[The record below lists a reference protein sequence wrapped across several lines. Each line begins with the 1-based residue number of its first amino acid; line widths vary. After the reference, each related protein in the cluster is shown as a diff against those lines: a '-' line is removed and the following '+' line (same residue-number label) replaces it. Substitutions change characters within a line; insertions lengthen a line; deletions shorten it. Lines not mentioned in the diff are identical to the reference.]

1 MGSVIH
7 IDNLTVTYRRHPVVH
22 HVSAEIQ
29 LGSLT
34 AIVGPNGA
42 GKSTLLNT
50 LAGLQRPSE
59 GRIDGYPRHSVGYL
73 PQHSQLDRSFPLNV
87 LELVTVGLWR
97 QIGPLGRVR
106 ASQRASVTNAIEQV
120 GLAGFEKRTIGSLS
134 GGQFQR
140 ALFAR
145 LIVQDTPIILLDE
158 PFNAIDQNTVNA
170 LLALLKDWHGQA
182 RTLVVVTHDIEQVH
196 EHFPETLLLAR
207 ELVGHG
213 HTSTV
218 LTQENLRRAKTLCEA
233 FDDHA
238 PVCLR
243 GAA

>member
-7 IDNLTVTYRRHPVVH
+7 IDNLTVAYRRHPVVH
-22 HVSAEIQ
+22 HVSATIQ

-42 GKSTLLNT
+42 GKSTLLNA

-59 GRIDGYPRHSVGYL
+59 GRIGGYPQRSVGYL
-73 PQHSQLDRSFPLNV
+73 PQHSQLDRTFPLNV
-87 LELVTVGLWR
+87 LELVTAGLWR

-106 ASQRASVTNAIEQV
+106 ASQRASVASAIEQV
-120 GLAGFEKRTIGSLS
+120 GLAGFEKRAIGSLS

-158 PFNAIDQNTVNA
+158 PFNAIDQKTVNA
-170 LLALLKDWHGQA
+170 L
-182 RTLVVVTHDIEQVH
+182 
-196 EHFPETLLLAR
+196 
-207 ELVGHG
+207 
-213 HTSTV
+213 
-218 LTQENLRRAKTLCEA
+218 
-233 FDDHA
+233 
-238 PVCLR
+238 
-243 GAA
+243 